1 MRPYF
6 RLAILNPVTLF
17 SGEYQGVV
25 VLHIYAI
32 SAPSALMWLRR
43 LPARYVKKGDFGNQ
57 NYRPIFCV
65 QVGPMGIHADAKFGN
80 SSLSVF

>member
-6 RLAILNPVTLF
+6 RLTLLNPVTLF
-17 SGEYQGVV
+17 SGKYQGVV

-57 NYRPIFCV
+57 NYRPIFLRAG
-65 QVGPMGIHADAKFGN
+65 GPDGDTSHVKFGN
-80 SSLSVF
+80 SSLSV